1 MDGPPVATASRSS
14 HGLDGVNFF
23 VAAVQT
29 GFGSSVTVYLVKNQW
44 PPDAIGFALT
54 IATLSTLFSQI
65 PAGAALDSM
74 REKRP
79 AVLLGIAGVG
89 LAALLLCVTTA
100 RPAVD
105 LALAMQGLASSLT
118 EDTDVSQ
125 IARLFSI
132 HQIKRVPIVCDGRI
146 ACLVAR
152 ADLLHVVAATQS
164 QSTGEDK
171 AKHRGFFSL
180 FGEYQATG
188 VAGRFRRE
196 PGHGA
201 ARACE
206 AAESGQ
212 TGSRCTQ
219 TSSASRRYK

>member
-1 MDGPPVATASRSS
+1 M
-14 HGLDGVNFF
+14 
-23 VAAVQT
+23 
-29 GFGSSVTVYLVKNQW
+29 
-44 PPDAIGFALT
+44 T
-54 IATLSTLFSQI
+54 IARLL
-65 PAGAALDSM
+65 LDNRIS
-74 REKRP
+74 
-79 AVLLGIAGVG
+79 AVPVVDSDGTPVG
-89 LAALLLCVTTA
+89 MVSWWLQLAAGSQPLDDNLHSRLQAKDRAPRDVISGPLMT
-100 RPAVD
+100 V
-105 LALAMQGLASSLT
+105 T

-132 HQIKRVPIVCDGRI
+132 HHIKRVPIVRDGRI

-171 AKHRGFFSL
+171 AKHRGFLSL
-180 FGEYQATG
+180 FGEYKNG

-196 PGHGA
+196 PGRGA
-201 ARACE
+201 ARARE